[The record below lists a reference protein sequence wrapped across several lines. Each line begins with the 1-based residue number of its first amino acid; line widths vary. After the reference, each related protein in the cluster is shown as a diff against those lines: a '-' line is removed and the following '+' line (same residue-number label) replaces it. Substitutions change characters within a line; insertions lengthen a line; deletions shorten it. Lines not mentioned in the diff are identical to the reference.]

1 MKKANAGFTLI
12 ELVVVIVILGILAAV
27 AVPKFFDLSSEA
39 ETAAVQGVAGA
50 LASGAAMNF
59 SAFKVSAGAKGEKV
73 AGKCSDDLGKAL
85 IQGGLP
91 EGYKIEG
98 SGDCATGES
107 MVCTVT
113 KGAAKADATV
123 MCAR

>member
-59 SAFKVSAGAKGEKV
+59 SAFKVSNGTKGQKIAAKCADASLDK
-73 AGKCSDDLGKAL
+73 L

-91 EGYKIEG
+91 DGYKIEG
-98 SGDCATGES
+98 SGDCASGEA

-113 KGAAKADATV
+113 KGSVKADATV